1 MSVYSRKC
9 QIGEWKKEIY
19 FCWEFRL
26 KGKICAPNLSNGRDM
41 KKYNTNQSK
50 NDGEKMHLK
59 KACDKQGVLK
69 KFKSYKQY
77 PPKYLILIAEE
88 KKYISANK
96 EEQD

>member
-1 MSVYSRKC
+1 
-9 QIGEWKKEIY
+9 
-19 FCWEFRL
+19 
-26 KGKICAPNLSNGRDM
+26 M

-96 EEQD
+96 EEQDWWRRAFSMAGRNFTVALGFQNWKSSNLAFP